1 MFVPDFVQPPLT
13 EAEIL
18 AAFWPGGIVVT
29 RTDAEITAKGL
40 QIIPGADGEPLPDR
54 LRSAHAE
61 IRSGAGM
68 GRPRFNQ
75 SLQELE

>member
-1 MFVPDFVQPPLT
+1 M
-13 EAEIL
+13 
-18 AAFWPGGIVVT
+18 VT